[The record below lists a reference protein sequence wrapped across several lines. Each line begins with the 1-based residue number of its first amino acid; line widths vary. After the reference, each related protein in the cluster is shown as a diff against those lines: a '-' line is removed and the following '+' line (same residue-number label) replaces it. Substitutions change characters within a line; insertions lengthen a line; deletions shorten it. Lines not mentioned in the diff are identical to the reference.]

1 MGHGARGSAAAAR
14 GRRGGHRTHSK
25 SRGAHGAPRSR
36 PFRHLCAEVN
46 PKRRADVVPAG
57 NFESTI
63 ERATFGVESPYT
75 TVSFGRAAPPFATH
89 STAFHTTLAT
99 EPGAPA
105 EEAAQSDAAARC
117 CRTDSRE
124 ESLPNQP

>member
-25 SRGAHGAPRSR
+25 SRGVRGAPRSR

-46 PKRRADVVPAG
+46 PKRHADVVPAG
-57 NFESTI
+57 NFES
-63 ERATFGVESPYT
+63 T

-89 STAFHTTLAT
+89 STAFQTTLAR
-99 EPGAPA
+99 ELGRS
-105 EEAAQSDAAARC
+105 EEHTSELQSHHDLV
-117 CRTDSRE
+117 CR
-124 ESLPNQP
+124 L

>member
-89 STAFHTTLAT
+89 STAFQTTLAR
-99 EPGAPA
+99 ELGERV
-105 EEAAQSDAAARC
+105 EESSQSDA
-117 CRTDSRE
+117 SGG
-124 ESLPNQP
+124 

>member
-63 ERATFGVESPYT
+63 ERA
-75 TVSFGRAAPPFATH
+75 VSFGRAAPPFATH
-89 STAFHTTLAT
+89 STAFQTTLARGLG
-99 EPGAPA
+99 EPVA
-105 EEAAQSDAAARC
+105 EWSQTDAAGG
-117 CRTDSRE
+117 
-124 ESLPNQP
+124 